1 MDSTTLIPDVDDP
14 ISLFDIWYKQAVQK
28 ELNDPNAMS
37 LATSTKNGIPSVRMV
52 LLKDYNDNGFV
63 FYTNKNSRKGIEI
76 QFNKYAAV
84 CFHWKSLR
92 KQVRIE
98 GLLREVNASVADE
111 YFLSR
116 SRQSQ
121 ISALASD
128 QSSVLQDRDVF
139 LKKISEIKLRFNDLP
154 IKRPSYWTG
163 FCLIPNKIEFW
174 LDQSYRAHDRMLFT
188 KKNDNWSINRLYP

>member
-37 LATSTKNGIPSVRMV
+37 LATSTKNGIPSVRIV

-76 QFNKYAAV
+76 QFNKYAAM

-98 GLLREVNASVADE
+98 GVLREVNASVADE

-128 QSSVLQDRDVF
+128 QSSVLQDRDIF
-139 LKKISEIKLRFNDLP
+139 IKKIDKIKLDYSNVT
-154 IKRPSYWTG
+154 ITRPDYWTG

-174 LDQSYRAHDRMLFT
+174 LDQPYRAHDRMVFT
-188 KKNDNWSINRLYP
+188 KINDNWSSNRLYP